1 MIEEIK
7 IILEKVKGI
16 PGLSKQLADSA
27 DIIEDVE
34 LDSLEMLEFMLEVES
49 NLSIE
54 INFEELDFS
63 YLKSIEEL
71 SKFLSEQKRVF

>member
-34 LDSLEMLEFMLEVES
+34 LDSLEMLEFMLG
-49 NLSIE
+49 
-54 INFEELDFS
+54 
-63 YLKSIEEL
+63 
-71 SKFLSEQKRVF
+71 